1 MVIIH
6 NTLWTNYWNV
16 ASYTARDFL
25 SWSTHRVMSCLVI
38 AYTSFG
44 KGPHKCPREPLVFF
58 FRAHTHT
65 HTHTHTPSF
74 LSLLP
79 LPSSLTPIALA
90 RNTAPCFSWQNSAG
104 CPCVPEKPAFS
115 PSSLQPTRTF
125 LTFSACS
132 LWTVH
137 FSLLTSSRLPGKA
150 GQGGT
155 NTSSHLHYIHI
166 LPVSLPLSPKSLYN
180 SLSLHPNL
188 SLWWL
193 LALFAL
199 SERASRA
206 QVCKCLC
213 YCSLVRKS
221 C

>member
-1 MVIIH
+1 MIKTPRSCHALSYLIH
-6 NTLWTNYWNV
+6 LL
-16 ASYTARDFL
+16 ATAPG
-25 SWSTHRVMSCLVI
+25 S
-38 AYTSFG
+38 A
-44 KGPHKCPREPLVFF
+44 PREALVLFVL
-58 FRAHTHT
+58 AHTFF
-65 HTHTHTPSF
+65 PF
-74 LSLLP
+74 SLLP

-90 RNTAPCFSWQNSAG
+90 TQILPCFSWQNSAG

-137 FSLLTSSRLPGKA
+137 FSLLTSSRLPGTA

-155 NTSSHLHYIHI
+155 DTSSLLHYIHI
-166 LPVSLPLSPKSLYN
+166 LPSSLSLSPKSLYN
-180 SLSLHPNL
+180 SLSLYPNP

-193 LALFAL
+193 LALLAL
-199 SERASRA
+199 SERANWA
-206 QVCKCLC
+206 QVCGCMH
-213 YCSLVRKS
+213 YCSLMRKS